1 MTLVF
6 RKFRRRQTIGR
17 QGTKHAGTLLANVGP
32 GSVPTKLIIIESEAG
47 QRVEAVFALQDQAF
61 SDETCRAGDLI
72 KYINVHIGVSAR
84 SAVTDEIGWLEWAV
98 IWKREGESDF
108 ANTQLGVLTLGTV
121 ATNRYRNDCIF
132 TGSIPTN
139 RNSASF
145 QEVSLKIPKSKQFLK
160 VGEECVLFMAY
171 RSSNSADVTTDD
183 MRVVA
188 SYNYKA
194 YS

>member
-1 MTLVF
+1 MG
-6 RKFRRRQTIGR
+6 KS
-17 QGTKHAGTLLANVGP
+17 GTKHAGTLLANIGP
-32 GSVPTKLIIIESEAG
+32 GSVPLKLIIIESESGAR
-47 QRVEAVFALQDQAF
+47 QEAVFALQDQAF

-72 KYINVHIGVSAR
+72 KFVNIHIGVSAR
-84 SAVTDEIGWLEWAV
+84 TAVTDEIGWLEWACV
-98 IWKREGESDF
+98 WKREGESDL

-121 ATNRYRNDCIF
+121 ATNRYRNDCLF
-132 TGSIPTN
+132 TGSIPIN

-145 QEVSLKIPKSKQFLK
+145 QEISLKMPRSKQFLK
-160 VGEECVLFMAY
+160 VGETCVLFMAY

-183 MRVVA
+183 VRVVS

>member
-6 RKFRRRQTIGR
+6 KKFRPKLTRGKT
-17 QGTKHAGTLLANVGP
+17 GTKHAGTLLANIGP

-47 QRVEAVFALQDQAF
+47 ARVEAVFALQDQAF
-61 SDETCRAGDLI
+61 SDETCRSGDLI
-72 KYINVHIGVSAR
+72 KFINIHIGGAAR
-84 SAVTDEIGWLEWAV
+84 TAVTDEIGWVEWAV
-98 IWKREGESDF
+98 VWKREGESDL
-108 ANTQLGVLTLGTV
+108 ANTQLGTLTLGTV
-121 ATNRYRNDCIF
+121 ATNRYRNDCLF
-132 TGSIPTN
+132 TGTVPLN

-145 QEVSLKIPKSKQFLK
+145 QEVSLKMPRSKQFLK
-160 VGEECVLFMAY
+160 VGEECVLFVAY

-183 MRVVA
+183 VRVVL